1 MAGSDALIGRTISHY
16 RILEKLG
23 GGGMG
28 VVYKAEDMTL
38 GRFVALKFL
47 PDDLATDAQALE
59 RFRREARAASSLNHP
74 NICTIHEIG
83 EHDGQRF
90 IAMELLEGKTLKH
103 VIAGRPIELEMLLE
117 IAIGITNGLNAA
129 HSKGIVHRDI
139 KPTNIFVTDGSH
151 AKILDF
157 GLAKVRV
164 GDADSANAETLA
176 TREIDPDFLTSP
188 GSTLG
193 TVSYMSP
200 EQVSAK
206 NLDART
212 DLFSFGTVLYEM
224 ATGTLP
230 FTGQSSGLIFNAI
243 LQREPVSAGRINH
256 EVPAKLEEIIKKC
269 LEKDRNLRYQH
280 ASDIRADLQRLK
292 RDTESQKLVTRDASL
307 PSAQNKRSLWF
318 AVASLA
324 VFAAIAIAYLIW
336 HRPRSNGQP
345 VSSQFQKME
354 LIKITD
360 SGKAGSPAISPDGR
374 YVAYFVDEGQ
384 VSTLWVRQSATES
397 TLKLAVLK
405 NGDHGSCR
413 FSPDGNYLYF
423 LWAHEGAK
431 SFDAYAVPVLGGN
444 PKRIIQE
451 VTVGL
456 GISPDGKRAAFVRG
470 LLPQFSQL
478 FVANNDGTDRR
489 LLADLPKL
497 NLGKF
502 WSSVPPS
509 WSPDGTLIASTV
521 LGPNG
526 ASVLI
531 MPAAGGTPTLLP
543 FAHATGA
550 TWLPDQ
556 RGLLVAAA
564 VGAHSQIWF
573 QPYPQG
579 KPQRIT
585 NDLNDYS
592 TPTITADGNQFATR
606 QVQESIRISVSS
618 ALHPDQGDDLSLTKS
633 DGIGLT
639 WMPDGRLLSQDVQS
653 KFWLTSIETKER
665 TLSFDGENDI
675 WNGDFAV
682 CNGGKSLVIGRSS
695 GGVWQVDTTTGKNI
709 QPFSKNMFDDG
720 ADCSPDGKWIIY
732 SSRSENGM
740 NLWRV
745 PTSGGT
751 AERVLGKSFPFVLG
765 RFSPDG
771 NSIGLLFGEG
781 EPIERIKLAV
791 VDAQSGAF
799 KATFDTPA
807 SGSVPDNAWWVLRW
821 APGGRGFTYAWSQG
835 DSTNLWLQPIA
846 GGPPHQ
852 LTHFPDDVIA
862 YAWSPDGN
870 RLAVARSTTSSDVVV
885 FRNFR

>member
-1 MAGSDALIGRTISHY
+1 MAGSEALIGRTISHY

-83 EHDGQRF
+83 EHDGRRF

-103 VIAGRPIELEMLLE
+103 VIAGRPIEIEMLLE

-129 HSKGIVHRDI
+129 HSKGIIHRDI

-157 GLAKVRV
+157 GLAKVRA
-164 GDADSANAETLA
+164 GDADSASAETLA

-206 NLDART
+206 DLDART

-230 FTGQSSGLIFNAI
+230 FAGQSSGLIFNAI
-243 LQREPVSAGRINH
+243 LQREPVSAGRINP

-280 ASDIRADLQRLK
+280 ASDIRTDLQRLK
-292 RDTESQKLVTRDASL
+292 RDTESQKLINTDASL
-307 PSAQNKRSLWF
+307 PSAKGKRSLWLT
-318 AVASLA
+318 AVSLA

-336 HRPRSNGQP
+336 RRPFSNGQP

-360 SGKAGSPAISPDGR
+360 SGKAGSSAISPDGR

-384 VSTLWVRQSATES
+384 VSTLWVKQLATES

-423 LWAHEGAK
+423 LWAYEGAK
-431 SFDAYAVPVLGGN
+431 SYDAYAVPVLGGT
-444 PKRIIQE
+444 PKLIIQE
-451 VTVGL
+451 VDVGL

-470 LLPQFSQL
+470 LQPQFSQL
-478 FVANNDGTDRR
+478 FVANIDGTDRH
-489 LLADLPKL
+489 LLVDLPKM

-502 WSSVPPS
+502 WSYNPPS

-543 FAHATGA
+543 FANASGA

-556 RGLLVAAA
+556 SGLLVVA
-564 VGAHSQIWF
+564 GIAHLQIWL

-592 TPTITADGNQFATR
+592 GATITADGNQFATR
-606 QVQESIRISVSS
+606 QRQESIRISVSS
-618 ALHPDQGDDLSLTKS
+618 ALHPDQGDALTLSKS
-633 DGIGLT
+633 DGIGLA

-665 TLSFDGENDI
+665 MLYFDGEDEV
-675 WNGDFAV
+675 WNADFAI
-682 CNGGKSLVIGRSS
+682 CNGGKSLVFARIS
-695 GGVWQVDTTTGKNI
+695 GGLWQVDTTTGKNI
-709 QPFSKNMFDDG
+709 QPFSKNTFDG
-720 ADCSPDGKWIIY
+720 GPDCSPDGKWIIY

-740 NLWRV
+740 NLLRV
-745 PTSGGT
+745 PGSGGA
-751 AERVLGKSFPFVLG
+751 AENVSGKSFPLVYG
-765 RFSPDG
+765 QFSPDG
-771 NSIGLLFGEG
+771 DSIGLLFGEG

-791 VDAQSGAF
+791 VDAQSGSF
-799 KATFDTPA
+799 KGTFDTPA
-807 SGSVPDNAWWVLRW
+807 SGSIPDNPWWAIRW
-821 APGGRGFTYAWSQG
+821 APGGGGLTYAWSQG
-835 DSTNLWLQPIA
+835 SSTNLWLQPIA